1 MAKRVEV
8 KTELTAEALHKKYR
22 KAKDAVERT
31 HWHILWLVK
40 EGHTPREVAEQLGYT
55 AGWVR
60 AIVRRWNEAGSQG
73 ITDKRRRLPGAKPLL
88 TSSQQAEL
96 VEVLH
101 KPPSD
106 GGLWSGPKVAA
117 WMQEQLGR
125 PVDARRGWDYLQRLG
140 YSSRVPRPQHAKAD
154 EQEQEAFKKTARGGR
169 GASSGVSS
177 SSHRA
182 VERRRA
188 SYRAETDFATCMG
201 SQRNSRQSRRSP
213 ALSVDVCVCL
223 CTS

>member
-1 MAKRVEV
+1 MAKRSEV
-8 KTELTAEALHKKYR
+8 KTELTAHELHEKYR
-22 KAKDAVERT
+22 KAKEPVERT

-73 ITDKRRRLPGAKPLL
+73 IIDHRRSLPGAKPLL
-88 TSSQQAEL
+88 SPPEQAEL
-96 VEVLH
+96 TEALQ

-117 WMQEQLGR
+117 WMQEKLGR
-125 PVDARRGWDYLQRLG
+125 PVDARRGWDYLQRLN
-140 YSSRVPRPQHAKAD
+140 YSSRVPRPEHAKA
-154 EQEQEAFKKTARGGR
+154 EKQEQEAFKKTARGGR
-169 GASSGVSS
+169 SASAGLSG

-182 VERRRA
+182 VERR
-188 SYRAETDFATCMG
+188 
-201 SQRNSRQSRRSP
+201 
-213 ALSVDVCVCL
+213 
-223 CTS
+223 